1 MLPLLLALLSLAADP
16 APAPE
21 PPKAESLSVEEA
33 TVRCESGESEVCS
46 QVGGWLVDHNQPGRG
61 ARLLQLG
68 CDQGHALAC
77 RNLAATLFV
86 DTQEGG
92 PDNVRAV
99 ALHEKACGLGEEHGC
114 ADAGWALM
122 FGRGGVEPDPE
133 KGRMYLDKACSL
145 GLIQSCVELG
155 GALATGM
162 AGTPDYT
169 AAQEAIGRAGKLAG
183 PDQVPKLM
191 RLTGSIAVLE
201 QATPACTAGDG
212 DACFQRGLQLMKLGA
227 PNRAVDALGEACAN
241 DSVCGCT
248 VGGDW
253 ALQRGAPE
261 EGRARLV
268 RGCDLG
274 AKQPCE
280 QLASVLEE
288 GVGGEVDAKGAKK
301 ARKRAVKMER
311 KGRVC
316 TF

>member
-162 AGTPDYT
+162 AGTPG
-169 AAQEAIGRAGKLAG
+169 AASPTGLSCAGSRCDAFSRAPISARIARGSSSANEPNGRLSKRNAS
-183 PDQVPKLM
+183 P
-191 RLTGSIAVLE
+191 
-201 QATPACTAGDG
+201 ATYL
-212 DACFQRGLQLMKLGA
+212 R
-227 PNRAVDALGEACAN
+227 NRN
-241 DSVCGCT
+241 RNRNH
-248 VGGDW
+248 
-253 ALQRGAPE
+253 Q
-261 EGRARLV
+261 
-268 RGCDLG
+268 
-274 AKQPCE
+274 
-280 QLASVLEE
+280 
-288 GVGGEVDAKGAKK
+288 
-301 ARKRAVKMER
+301 
-311 KGRVC
+311 
-316 TF
+316 